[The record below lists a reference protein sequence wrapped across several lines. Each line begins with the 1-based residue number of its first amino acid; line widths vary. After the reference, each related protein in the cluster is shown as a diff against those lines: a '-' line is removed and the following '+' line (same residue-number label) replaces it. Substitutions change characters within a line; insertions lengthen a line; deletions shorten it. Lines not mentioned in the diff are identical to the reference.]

1 MLRLP
6 NFVNLFIYI
15 LINILIIGLF
25 LYSKLSPYKSRLT
38 GRYLSI
44 YNFFERLFT
53 PLLNLLKKISKPT
66 QVGNGIAVDI
76 SQILLLVLFLILLKF
91 II

>member
-1 MLRLP
+1 MFILP
-6 NFVNLFIYI
+6 HFIGLIIYL

-38 GRYLSI
+38 GRYLKI
-44 YNFFERLFT
+44 YNFFEQLFI

-66 QVGNGIAVDI
+66 QVGNGIAVDM
-76 SQILLLVLFLILLKF
+76 SQILLLVLFLILLKV

>member
-1 MLRLP
+1 MFGLP
-6 NFVNLFIYI
+6 HFFNLIIYI
-15 LINILIIGLF
+15 FINVLIIGLF

-38 GRYLSI
+38 GKYLSI
-44 YNFFERLFT
+44 YNFFERLFI

-66 QVGNGIAVDI
+66 QVGNGIAVDM